1 MVRTV
6 RMAKMALMVHFWWK
20 WRARIRYWH
29 SDNGGIGGITNGG
42 SGGVDGKGGNGG
54 NANGGMVE
62 LGNEEGIIVL
72 IVLQQILFG
81 FI

>member
-1 MVRTV
+1 MEDLEAV
-6 RMAKMALMVHFWWK
+6 LMVVVAELAG
-20 WRARIRYWH
+20 RVAMEVMQ
-29 SDNGGIGGITNGG
+29 T
-42 SGGVDGKGGNGG
+42 
-54 NANGGMVE
+54 GGMVE